1 MNTMPPINRSIS
13 AKRLPHTREVGGAI
27 WRLLDRTL
35 PTLAAGRLKI
45 MLPNGRTIERR
56 GAADGPEAALI
67 MHRWRAIRRILL
79 GGENGFTDSY
89 MDGDWSTPDLPRLLE
104 LCMRNEAQLTAAAHT
119 SPAGVA
125 VARVLHLLRSN
136 TRRGSQR
143 NIAAHYDLG
152 NDFFAAWLDA
162 DMNYS
167 SALYTAGGDT
177 LEQAQERKL
186 DRIATLLALAGGE
199 SVLEIG
205 CGWGSL
211 AERLIRSHSAS
222 VVGIT
227 LSAAQFA
234 YAEARLVGE
243 AKADLQ
249 LLDYRDLSGSF
260 DRIVSV
266 EMIEAVGES
275 YWPVY
280 FAKLRECLKRGGIAV
295 VQAITIDESRFPAY
309 RQRPDFI
316 QRHIFPGGMLPTKAI
331 IGREAARV
339 GLRLESHQGFGDSY
353 AATLREWRSRF
364 LQNWPGIKLMGFDE
378 RFRRLWDYY
387 LVYCE
392 TGFRMRAVD
401 VGLFKFIG

>member
-1 MNTMPPINRSIS
+1 VPPINRSIS
-13 AKRLPHTREVGGAI
+13 AKQLPRSRERRRAI
-27 WRLLDRTL
+27 WRLLEDAL
-35 PTLAAGRLKI
+35 PALAAGRLKI

-56 GAADGPEAALI
+56 GAADGPEAVMTL
-67 MHRWRAIRRILL
+67 HRWRAVRRILL
-79 GGENGFTDSY
+79 GGENGLTDSY
-89 MDGDWSTPDLPRLLE
+89 MDGDWSTPDLPRLLQ
-104 LCMRNEAQLTAAAHT
+104 LCMRNEAQLIAAAHT

-125 VARVLHLLRSN
+125 VARFLHLLRSN

-167 SALYTAGGDT
+167 SALYAAEDT

-186 DRIATLLALAGGE
+186 DRIAGLLALAGGE
-199 SVLEIG
+199 RVLEIG

-211 AERLIRSHSAS
+211 AERLIRRHSAS
-222 VVGIT
+222 VVGVT
-227 LSAAQFA
+227 LSGAQFD
-234 YAEARLVGE
+234 YARARLAGE
-243 AKADLQ
+243 AKADLR
-249 LLDYRDLSGSF
+249 LLDYRDVSGSF

-280 FAKLRECLKRGGIAV
+280 FPKLRACLKRGGIAV
-295 VQAITIDESRFPAY
+295 VQAITIDESRFSAY

-331 IGREAARV
+331 IGREAARA
-339 GLRLESHQGFGDSY
+339 GLRVESHEGFGDSY
-353 AATLREWRSRF
+353 AVTLREWRSRF
-364 LQNWPGIKLMGFDE
+364 LQNWPSIKLMGFDE
-378 RFRRLWDYY
+378 RFRRMWDYY